1 MTGRHFQVVADYAS
15 RAEAARELGSVDE
28 MVETA
33 GCARRTATAYRSGER
48 VVPLHV
54 LRAMAVQTWDRAI
67 VAQTFAGWIVVLVPA
82 SSVVDGV
89 KRRPAAED
97 VLEAIDLALDG
108 RGGAA

>member
-28 MVETA
+28 MVEAA

-48 VVPLHV
+48 VAPLHV

-82 SSVVDGV
+82 SSADGV
-89 KRRPAAED
+89 RRRPAAED

-108 RGGAA
+108 RGGVG